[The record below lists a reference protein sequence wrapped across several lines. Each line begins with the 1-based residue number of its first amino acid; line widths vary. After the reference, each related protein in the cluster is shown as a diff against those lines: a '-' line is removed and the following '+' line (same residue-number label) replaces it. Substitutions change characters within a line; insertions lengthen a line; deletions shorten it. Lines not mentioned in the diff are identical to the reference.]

1 MIGHHTGRMP
11 DPQAPP
17 EYKLYR
23 TRPRLLG
30 RRNGDESVL
39 DDLREA
45 PPGKRPRKRITVGRV
60 VKWIV
65 LALVA
70 WVGLSLVL
78 FLISAQVNQDQVS
91 ADAQAQ
97 LSDGG
102 VGIIKPQ
109 TTLILGSDQRPKG
122 TKEPGA

>member
-1 MIGHHTGRMP
+1 MIGHPIVLMA

-23 TRPRLLG
+23 TRPRLPG
-30 RRNGDESVL
+30 RGGDDGSLL
-39 DDLREA
+39 DDLRQA
-45 PPGKRPRKRITVGRV
+45 PPAERKRKPITGGRAG
-60 VKWIV
+60 KWLI

-70 WVGLSLVL
+70 WIGLSLVL
-78 FLISAQVNQDQVS
+78 FLVSAQVNQDQVS

-102 VGIIKPQ
+102 GGVRQPH
-109 TTLILGSDQRPKG
+109 TALT
-122 TKEPGA
+122 